1 MKKLLEEIF
10 SLYYKD
16 VYHYLLSLCHDSLLA
31 EDLTSEVFVEVVRS
45 IAGFRQ
51 ESDLRTWLYTIAR
64 RRWYNHLK
72 RKKQQPPILEIQEY
86 QDGLQTNLEEEA
98 QNREAAAYV
107 RKLMAEEP
115 VRSQQIFRLRMEG
128 FSFYEIGKKLG
139 LSENSARVIHFRLRS
154 KLRKL
159 LTEGGFDND
168 AVKL

>member
-10 SLYYKD
+10 AAYYKD
-16 VYHYLLSLCHDSLLA
+16 VYCYLLSLCHDALLA

-64 RRWYNHLK
+64 RRWYQHLK
-72 RKKQQPPILEIQEY
+72 WKKRQLPQGEPGQLADWLGPDPE
-86 QDGLQTNLEEEA
+86 QDL
-98 QNREAAAYV
+98 QNRE
-107 RKLMAEEP
+107 MARYIQGFLEREP
-115 VRSQQIFRLRMEG
+115 ERSQQIFQMRLEG
-128 FSFYEIGKKLG
+128 YSFYEIGIKLG
-139 LSENSARVIHFRLRS
+139 VSENSARVIHFRLRA

-168 AVKL
+168 TIEL